1 MRTGGHPLQ
10 LAKELF
16 TFVVN
21 HRHEAIPG
29 FPWKKFKDFILGKFS
44 KLKIFHK
51 RREGR
56 FSRKADSPLK
66 KTWGFQGIDGIATE
80 NNIVET

>member
-1 MRTGGHPLQ
+1 MRTWGHPLK

-29 FPWKKFKDFILGKFS
+29 LPGKEFKDFIFGEFS
-44 KLKIFHK
+44 KLKLFHK
-51 RREGR
+51 RKDDR
-56 FSRKADSPLK
+56 FSRKANSPLK
-66 KTWGFQGIDGIATE
+66 KTWGFRGIDGIATE
-80 NNIVET
+80 NNIAAT